1 MNTKMNA
8 LALLTVAAVSIVTT
22 GLIVIPSIVTAQN
35 VPLGAPLTAPLAA
48 KKCDP
53 HGCKGDK
60 GYYTEEGHHHC
71 YKGSPGCY
79 SNKEKDST

>member
-1 MNTKMNA
+1 MNSKMNT
-8 LALLTVAAVSIVTT
+8 TVLPTIAASIAAI
-22 GLIVIPSIVTAQN
+22 GLIIIPSIVTAQN
-35 VPLGAPLTAPLAA
+35 VPLGTPLAAPLAF

-71 YKGSPGCY
+71 YKGSAGCY

>member
-1 MNTKMNA
+1 MNSKMNTTV
-8 LALLTVAAVSIVTT
+8 LLTIAASIVAI

-35 VPLGAPLTAPLAA
+35 VPLGLPLAAPLAF

-71 YKGSPGCY
+71 YKGSPECY
-79 SNKEKDST
+79 SNKDKNGT